1 MTLNLTVR
9 SDVIDINTDNPR
21 KGDIFR
27 VDTNVWLWYTYP
39 NSMGGLTE
47 SRKNDI
53 TAYLNYLTQAN
64 SAGAALVYSGLILI
78 ELASVIENCEFK
90 IFQEMNPEVKK
101 KDYRHNFPEE
111 RANVVELVES
121 AWCTIR
127 NFAVPVDITVDDS
140 TMDAASQR
148 FREQSLDGY
157 DLLHLEAIAKANPGQ
172 IKVIT
177 DDSDYCTVP
186 DIQLF
191 TLHRSVMVAARTQNK
206 LITRS

>member
-1 MTLNLTVR
+1 MTLNLTVK

-21 KGDIFR
+21 KADIFL
-27 VDTNVWLWYTYP
+27 VDTNIWLWYTYP
-39 NSMGGLTE
+39 NSMRRLPE
-47 SRKNDI
+47 SRKKDI
-53 TAYLNYLTQAN
+53 TACLNYLTKAN
-64 SAGAALVYSGLILI
+64 SVGATLVYSGLILI
-78 ELASVIENCEFK
+78 ELASVIEKCEFR
-90 IFQEMNPEVKK
+90 IFQKMNPDVKK

-121 AWCTIR
+121 AWCTIK
-127 NFAVPVDITVDDS
+127 NFAVPVDITVDSS
-140 TMDAASQR
+140 TMDVASQR

-157 DLLHLEAIAKANPGQ
+157 DLLHLEAISKANPGQ

-191 TLHRSVMVAARTQNK
+191 TLNRSVIATAQTQNK
-206 LITRS
+206 LITR